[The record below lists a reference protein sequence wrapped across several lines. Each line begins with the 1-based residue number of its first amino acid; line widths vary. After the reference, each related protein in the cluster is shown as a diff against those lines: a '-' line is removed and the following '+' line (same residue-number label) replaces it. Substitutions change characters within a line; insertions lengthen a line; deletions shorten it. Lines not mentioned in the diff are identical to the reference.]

1 MDLSGYCRQGLA
13 HTQKAEETR
22 IWHKRDGRWL
32 NVHFH
37 RSGIDSV
44 AGSNSALAA
53 AAAAAAAAA
62 HHAAS
67 THHQSATH

>member
-1 MDLSGYCRQGLA
+1 MA
-13 HTQKAEETR
+13 HTHKAEETR

-37 RSGIDSV
+37 RSGVDS

-67 THHQSATH
+67 AHHPSATH

>member
-1 MDLSGYCRQGLA
+1 MDSSDCRQGLA

>member
-1 MDLSGYCRQGLA
+1 MA
-13 HTQKAEETR
+13 HTHKAEETR

-37 RSGIDSV
+37 RSGVDS
-44 AGSNSALAA
+44 AGSNGALAA

-67 THHQSATH
+67 AHHPSATH